1 MHFNNKLLLR
11 NLQIYNKTNIVS
23 KNSLQVVNR
32 FVSISLF
39 FKLKNMN
46 ISIYNGK
53 FFFIIKL
60 KINNFKNNFKYGELS
75 YTRRMGLIHKAKKK
89 LRLKKK

>member
-1 MHFNNKLLLR
+1 MQIFNKSTHNLWGA
-11 NLQIYNKTNIVS
+11 LQI
-23 KNSLQVVNR
+23 VNR
-32 FVSISLF
+32 FVGISLY

-60 KINNFKNNFKYGELS
+60 KINTLKNNFKFGELS
-75 YTRRMGLIHKAKKK
+75 YTRRMGLIHKSKKK
-89 LRLKKK
+89 LRFKKK